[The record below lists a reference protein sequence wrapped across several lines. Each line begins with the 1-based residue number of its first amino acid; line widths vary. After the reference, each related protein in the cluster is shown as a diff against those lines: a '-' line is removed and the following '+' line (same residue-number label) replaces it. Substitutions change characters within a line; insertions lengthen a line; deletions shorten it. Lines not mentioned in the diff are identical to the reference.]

1 MDHTHPA
8 RPRAEQAAQ
17 QNAAI
22 SSNDQ
27 GELSRGQTLT
37 YAKRKVFTE
46 APNTLP
52 VADPRFR
59 LRLELILRASEAS
72 PGAVSQRMRDLQAEL
87 ATPLFVR
94 NGPRFTLTDAGERLA
109 GDMYDIMMLLHS
121 AVATCRKDKV
131 LRLTVT
137 PTFATRWLA
146 PRLHMYQAQARSV
159 ALSVDVSTELRPMVN
174 FDIAI
179 RSGNGRWT
187 GFDVAKLFDV
197 EATPLLDPRLLGGR
211 KLTHAAE
218 LLDYPLLP
226 DREWPRWFR
235 AAGVKLPPGR
245 DFTRQCFAT
254 QDLTAVAALDSAGV
268 ALLSPRLFAREI
280 VARRLVQPFPEVLH
294 GPDAYW
300 LLTRNNEARTYALR
314 FRDWLLSAVT
324 SEKT

>member
-1 MDHTHPA
+1 MTQRLPSLESLRFFESCA
-8 RPRAEQAAQ
+8 RHRSFSKAAAEL
-17 QNAAI
+17 
-22 SSNDQ
+22 
-27 GELSRGQTLT
+27 G
-37 YAKRKVFTE
+37 V
-46 APNTLP
+46 
-52 VADPRFR
+52 
-59 LRLELILRASEAS
+59 S

-109 GDMYDIMMLLHS
+109 GDMYDIMMSLHS

-137 PTFATRWLA
+137 PTFATRLLA

-159 ALSVDVSTELRPMVN
+159 ALSVDVSTELRPMAN

-179 RSGNGRWT
+179 RSGNGRWA

-197 EATPLLDPRLLGGR
+197 EATPLLDPRLLRGR
-211 KLTHAAE
+211 KLAHAGE
-218 LLDYPLLP
+218 LLNYPLLP

-235 AAGVKLPPGR
+235 AAAVKLPPGR
-245 DFTRQCFAT
+245 GDLTRQCFAS
-254 QDLTAVAALDSAGV
+254 QDLTALAALDSAGV
-268 ALLSPRLFAREI
+268 ALLSPRLFVREI
-280 VARRLVQPFPEVLH
+280 VARRLVRPFPEVLQ

-324 SEKT
+324 SEETLEDTFVSR